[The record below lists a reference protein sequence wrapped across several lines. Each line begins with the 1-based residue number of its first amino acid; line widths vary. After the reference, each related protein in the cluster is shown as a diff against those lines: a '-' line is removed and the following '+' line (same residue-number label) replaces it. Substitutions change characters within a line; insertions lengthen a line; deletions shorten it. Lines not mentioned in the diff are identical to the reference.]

1 MVNYL
6 PLPDKKVPAE
16 LEEELEERLLEA
28 MWLLGEDS
36 SAPVEL
42 RLQWEEMVAS
52 KGWEGWEGQGKIQG
66 EGQGQEQRE
75 GQGHR
80 QGKGW
85 ERLQRA
91 RLAVASRWP
100 GQPVLE

>member
-1 MVNYL
+1 M
-6 PLPDKKVPAE
+6 PAE

-28 MWLLGEDS
+28 EWLLGEDS

-42 RLQWEEMVAS
+42 RHQWEEMVAR
-52 KGWEGWEGQGKIQG
+52 KGWEGWEGQGQD
-66 EGQGQEQRE
+66 
-75 GQGHR
+75 

-85 ERLQRA
+85 EGLQRA
-91 RLAVASRWP
+91 RLKVASRWP

>member
-6 PLPDKKVPAE
+6 PLPGKKVPAE

-52 KGWEGWEGQGKIQG
+52 KGWEGWEGQGQD
-66 EGQGQEQRE
+66 
-75 GQGHR
+75 

-85 ERLQRA
+85 EGLQRA

>member
-1 MVNYL
+1 MVKYL
-6 PLPDKKVPAE
+6 PLPGKKVPAE

-52 KGWEGWEGQGKIQG
+52 KGWEGWEGQGQI
-66 EGQGQEQRE
+66 QGQE
-75 GQGHR
+75 

>member
-1 MVNYL
+1 M
-6 PLPDKKVPAE
+6 PAE

-52 KGWEGWEGQGKIQG
+52 KGWEGQGQR
-66 EGQGQEQRE
+66 QGQE
-75 GQGHR
+75 

-85 ERLQRA
+85 EGLQRA

>member
-1 MVNYL
+1 M
-6 PLPDKKVPAE
+6 PAE

-42 RLQWEEMVAS
+42 RHQWEEMVAS
-52 KGWEGWEGQGKIQG
+52 KGWEGWEGQGQRQG
-66 EGQGQEQRE
+66 KGQGQKQ
-75 GQGHR
+75 GQD

-85 ERLQRA
+85 EGLQRA

-100 GQPVLE
+100 GQTVLE